1 MGNKTISLQALENGK
16 VDEAELAYA
25 IENNR
30 RPNSKDY
37 TLDDMQN
44 LIFFPDITFGGVLPG
59 MTADKFW
66 QVLKTESRN
75 DDAYDW

>member
-1 MGNKTISLQALENGK
+1 MKLRSGE
-16 VDEAELAYA
+16 
-25 IENNR
+25 
-30 RPNSKDY
+30 
-37 TLDDMQN
+37 TLDDLQN

-59 MTADKFW
+59 MTTDKFW